1 MANLL
6 VLGTQWGDEGKG
18 KIVDLLTPAF
28 DIVARYQGGHNAGH
42 TVYVKGR
49 KVVLHLIPS
58 GILRPATLCVIGN
71 GLVLSPAAFFKEA
84 ADLEAQGVGVGPERV
99 AVSRGAHLIMPWH
112 PLVERISEDHRGE
125 KKIGT
130 TCRGIGPAYEDKA
143 ARLGIRT
150 GDLADLGVLRQ
161 KIDENLAA
169 KNPVLRAFGL
179 APLEAEDIYREY
191 AGWAE
196 KLVPY
201 LRDVPELLHER
212 MARGERV
219 LFEGAQGVLLDV
231 DHGTYP
237 FVTSSSSTA
246 GGAAIGLGVGP
257 KAVHAVLGITKA
269 YTTRVGGG
277 PFPTE
282 LLDETGKRIAARG
295 DEFGASTGRPRRCGW
310 FDAVAVRY
318 ACRTNGVDRIALTKP
333 DVLAGLGEI
342 AVCTGYRYKGGLLRS
357 FPTESWVLEEV
368 VPQYRKLAGW
378 PDTLRGAAEAEDLPQ
393 ALVDY
398 VRFLEDLVETRVAI
412 VSTGVEREETVFLDG
427 ALGGLVDLERL
438 RAAGTDG
445 RPGA

>member
-1 MANLL
+1 MGNLL

-49 KVVLHLIPS
+49 KIVLHLIPS
-58 GILRPATLCVIGN
+58 GILRPGTLCVIGN
-71 GLVLSPAAFFKEA
+71 GLVIAPAALFKEA
-84 ADLEAQGVGVGPERV
+84 EDLEAHGVAVDPSRL

-112 PLVERISEDHRGE
+112 PLVERLSEERRGDR
-125 KKIGT
+125 KIGT

-143 ARLGIRT
+143 ARLGVRA
-150 GDLADLGVLRQ
+150 GDLADLDVLRE
-161 KIDENLAA
+161 KIEENLAA
-169 KNPVLRAFGL
+169 KNPVLKALGL
-179 APLEAEDIYREY
+179 PPLDAAAIHEEY
-191 AGWAE
+191 AAWAG

-212 MARGERV
+212 MARGENV
-219 LFEGAQGVLLDV
+219 LFEGAQGALLDV

-237 FVTSSSSTA
+237 FVTSSNSTA
-246 GGAAIGLGVGP
+246 GGAATGLGVGP
-257 KAVHAVLGITKA
+257 KEIHGILGITKA

-282 LLDETGKRIAARG
+282 LLDETGRTIAARG

-333 DVLAGLGEI
+333 DVLAGIREVR
-342 AVCTGYRYKGGLLRS
+342 VCVGYRYKNGLLKS
-357 FPTESWVLEEV
+357 FPIESWVLEKA
-368 VPQYRKLAGW
+368 VPEYRTLAGW
-378 PDTLRGAAEAEDLPQ
+378 PESLRGATDFGSLPRTFV
-393 ALVDY
+393 AY
-398 VRFLEDLVETRVAI
+398 VRVLEDLVETRVGI
-412 VSTGVEREETVFLDG
+412 ISTGVERGETLFLEDE
-427 ALGGLVDLERL
+427 LRSLVDLGRL
-438 RAAGTDG
+438 RARGEA
-445 RPGA
+445 

>member
-28 DIVARYQGGHNAGH
+28 DVVARYQGGHNAGH
-42 TVYVKGR
+42 TVHVKGR
-49 KVVLHLIPS
+49 KIVLHLIPS
-58 GILRPATLCVIGN
+58 GILRPGTLCVIGN
-71 GLVLSPAAFFKEA
+71 GLVLSPPAFFKEA
-84 ADLEAQGVGVGPERV
+84 EDLAAQGIEVGPSRL

-112 PLVERISEDHRGE
+112 PLVERLSEERRGA

-150 GDLADLGVLRQ
+150 GDLADLQVLRE
-161 KIDENLAA
+161 KIEENLAA
-169 KNPVLRAFGL
+169 KNPVLRTFGL
-179 APLEAEDIYREY
+179 PPLGADAIYREF

-196 KLVPY
+196 KLVPF

-212 MARGERV
+212 TARGESI
-219 LFEGAQGVLLDV
+219 LFEGAQGVLLDI

-246 GGAAIGLGVGP
+246 GGAATGLGVGP
-257 KAVHAVLGITKA
+257 KMIHGILGITKA
-269 YTTRVGGG
+269 YTTRVGSG

-282 LLDETGKRIAARG
+282 LLDQTGQRIAARG

-342 AVCTGYRYKGGLLRS
+342 AVCTGYRYKGGLLKA
-357 FPTESWVLEEV
+357 FPIESWILEKV
-368 VPQYRKLAGW
+368 VPEYRVLPGW
-378 PDTLRGAAEAEDLPQ
+378 PDSLRRASDMSGLPRTFAE
-393 ALVDY
+393 Y
-398 VRFLEDLVETRVAI
+398 VRVLEDLVETRVGI
-412 VSTGVEREETVFLDG
+412 ISTGVEREETLFIEDELR
-427 ALGGLVDLERL
+427 GLIDLARM
-438 RAAGTDG
+438 RKAGE
-445 RPGA
+445 A

>member
-28 DIVARYQGGHNAGH
+28 DVVARYQGGHNAGH
-42 TVYVKGR
+42 TVYVRRR

-58 GILRPATLCVIGN
+58 GILRPGTLCVIGN
-71 GLVLSPAAFFKEA
+71 GLVLSPPAFFKEA
-84 ADLEAQGVGVGPERV
+84 EDLAAQGVEVGPARL
-99 AVSRGAHLIMPWH
+99 AISRGAHLIMPWH
-112 PLVERISEDHRGE
+112 PLVERLSEERRGE
-125 KKIGT
+125 KRIGT

-150 GDLADLGVLRQ
+150 GDLSDLRVLRE
-161 KIDENLAA
+161 KIEENLAA

-179 APLEAEDIYREY
+179 APLEADAVYGEY

-196 KLVPY
+196 RLVPY
-201 LRDVPELLHER
+201 LRDVPGLLHDR
-212 MARGERV
+212 MARGESI

-237 FVTSSSSTA
+237 FVTSSSATA
-246 GGAAIGLGVGP
+246 GGAATGLGVGP
-257 KAVHAVLGITKA
+257 KTIHGILGITKA
-269 YTTRVGGG
+269 YTTRVGSG

-282 LLDETGKRIAARG
+282 LLDETGRRIAARG

-333 DVLAGLGEI
+333 DVLAGLGEV
-342 AVCTGYRYKGGLLRS
+342 AVCTGYRYKGELLRA
-357 FPTESWVLEEV
+357 FPIESWALTKV
-368 VPQYRKLAGW
+368 VPEYRMFPGW
-378 PDTLRGAAEAEDLPQ
+378 PDSLGRASDAGGLPRTF
-393 ALVDY
+393 ADY
-398 VRFLEDLVETRVAI
+398 VRALEDLVETRVGI
-412 VSTGVEREETVFLDG
+412 ISTGVEREETLFLDDE
-427 ALGGLVDLERL
+427 LRGLVDLARV
-438 RAAGTDG
+438 RAG
-445 RPGA
+445 GAA

>member
-28 DIVARYQGGHNAGH
+28 DVVARYQGGHNAGH
-42 TVYVKGR
+42 TVYVKGT
-49 KVVLHLIPS
+49 KIVLHLIPS
-58 GILRPATLCVIGN
+58 GILRPETLCVIGN
-71 GLVLSPAAFFKEA
+71 GLVLSPPAFFKETG
-84 ADLEAQGVGVGPERV
+84 DLKARGVEVSPARL

-112 PLVERISEDHRGE
+112 PLVEKLSEERRGA

-143 ARLGIRT
+143 ARLGVRA
-150 GDLADLGVLRQ
+150 GDLADLAVLRE
-161 KIDENLAA
+161 KIEENLQA

-179 APLEAEDIYREY
+179 PPLDAEAVFGEY
-191 AGWAE
+191 ADWAG

-201 LRDVPELLHER
+201 LRDVPELLRER
-212 MARGERV
+212 MARGESV
-219 LFEGAQGVLLDV
+219 LFEGAQGVLLDI

-246 GGAAIGLGVGP
+246 GGAATGLGVGP
-257 KAVHAVLGITKA
+257 KEIHGILGITKA
-269 YTTRVGGG
+269 YTTRVGSG

-282 LLDETGKRIAARG
+282 LLDETGKTIAARG

-342 AVCTGYRYKGGLLRS
+342 AVCTGYRYKGALLKT
-357 FPTESWVLEEV
+357 FPIESWILEKV
-368 VPQYRKLAGW
+368 VPEYRVLAGW
-378 PDTLRGAAEAEDLPQ
+378 PGSLSGAADLD
-393 ALVDY
+393 ALPRTFVEY
-398 VRFLEDLVETRVAI
+398 VRVIEDLVETRVGI
-412 VSTGVEREETVFLDG
+412 ISTGVEREETLFIEEEIRS
-427 ALGGLVDLERL
+427 LVDLARV
-438 RAAGTDG
+438 RAA
-445 RPGA
+445 

>member
-28 DIVARYQGGHNAGH
+28 DVVARYQGGHNAGH
-42 TVYVKGR
+42 TVYVKGT
-49 KVVLHLIPS
+49 KIVLHLIPS
-58 GILRPATLCVIGN
+58 GILRPETLCVIGN
-71 GLVLSPAAFFKEA
+71 GLVLSPPAFFKETG
-84 ADLEAQGVGVGPERV
+84 DLKARGVEVSPARL

-112 PLVERISEDHRGE
+112 PLVEKLSEERRGA

-143 ARLGIRT
+143 ARLGVRA
-150 GDLADLGVLRQ
+150 GDLADLAVLRE
-161 KIDENLAA
+161 KIEENLQA

-179 APLEAEDIYREY
+179 PPLDAEAIYGEY
-191 AGWAE
+191 VDWAE
-196 KLVPY
+196 KLGPY

-212 MARGERV
+212 MARGENV

-246 GGAAIGLGVGP
+246 GGAATGLGVGP
-257 KAVHAVLGITKA
+257 KEIHGILGITKA
-269 YTTRVGGG
+269 YTTRVGSG

-282 LLDETGKRIAARG
+282 LLDETGKTIAARG

-342 AVCTGYRYKGGLLRS
+342 AVCTGYRYKGALIKT
-357 FPTESWVLEEV
+357 FPIESWILEKV
-368 VPQYRKLAGW
+368 VPQYRVFAGW
-378 PDTLRGAAEAEDLPQ
+378 PGPLSGASGLDALPRPF
-393 ALVDY
+393 VEY
-398 VRFLEDLVETRVAI
+398 VRAIEDLVETRVGI
-412 VSTGVEREETVFLDG
+412 ISTGVEREETLFIEEEIRS
-427 ALGGLVDLERL
+427 LVDLARV
-438 RAAGTDG
+438 RAA
-445 RPGA
+445 

>member
-28 DIVARYQGGHNAGH
+28 DVVARYQGGHNAGH
-42 TVYVKGR
+42 TVHVRGK

-58 GILRPATLCVIGN
+58 GILHPGTLCVIGN
-71 GLVLSPAAFFKEA
+71 GLVISPEAFFKETG
-84 ADLEAQGVGVGPERV
+84 DLESQGVRVDPTRV

-112 PLVERISEDHRGE
+112 PLVEKASEGMRGD

-150 GDLADLGVLRQ
+150 GDLADLRVLRE
-161 KIDENLAA
+161 KIAENVAV
-169 KNPVLRAFGL
+169 KNRIFGTL
-179 APLEAEDIYREY
+179 GLPPLDAESISLEY

-212 MARGERV
+212 MMRGENV
-219 LFEGAQGVLLDV
+219 LFEGAQGALLDV

-237 FVTSSSSTA
+237 YVTSSNSTA
-246 GGAAIGLGVGP
+246 GGAATGLGVGP
-257 KAVHAVLGITKA
+257 KSIHGVLGITKA

-282 LLDETGKRIAARG
+282 LHDEKGRTIAARG
-295 DEFGASTGRPRRCGW
+295 DEFGATTGRPRRCGW
-310 FDAVAVRY
+310 FDALAVRT
-318 ACRTNGVDRIALTKP
+318 ACRINGVDRIALTKP
-333 DVLAGLGEI
+333 DVLSGIGEI
-342 AVCTGYRYKGGLLRS
+342 PVCTGYRYKREILKS

-368 VPQYRKLAGW
+368 VPEYRTLPGW
-378 PDTLRGAAEAEDLPQ
+378 PESLHGAAEFDALPR
-393 ALVDY
+393 AFVDY
-398 VRFLEDLVETRVAI
+398 LRVLEDLVETRVAV
-412 VSTGVEREETVFLDG
+412 VSTGVERGQTV
-427 ALGGLVDLERL
+427 LVESELRGFIDMTRVRLER
-438 RAAGTDG
+438 AT
-445 RPGA
+445 